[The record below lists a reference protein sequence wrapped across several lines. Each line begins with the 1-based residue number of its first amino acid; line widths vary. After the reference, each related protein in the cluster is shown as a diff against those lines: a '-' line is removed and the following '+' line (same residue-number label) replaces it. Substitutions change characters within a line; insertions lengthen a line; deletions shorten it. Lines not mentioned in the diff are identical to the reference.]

1 MVESDKLLYEKAN
14 TYRLHA
20 DNLRWTLLGGYGA
33 FFAAVM
39 LQLKD
44 TGLQPNPQTA
54 LLFLILFSISLFYLF
69 ILAVQS
75 WYYNLF
81 GAYVEDCEERL
92 VSGQKLESLA
102 TFTESARATITPLHF
117 GFSFALYIV
126 AFTSLGFLIPVF
138 QYVFFSL
145 QIDIA
150 QNLFRILGFAI
161 LGFLLYIAIFR
172 LIFRNWNKLAFPL
185 LSALSGDESSKNRN
199 DRLHSKIV

>member
-102 TFTESARATITPLHF
+102 TFTESAKATITPLHF

-138 QYVFFSL
+138 QYIFFSL

-161 LGFLLYIAIFR
+161 LGFVLYIAIFR

-185 LSALSGDESSKNRN
+185 ISALSGDESRKKQKRQAT
-199 DRLHSKIV
+199 

>member
-69 ILAVQS
+69 VLAVQS

-138 QYVFFSL
+138 QYIFFSL

-185 LSALSGDESSKNRN
+185 ISALSGDESRKKQKRQAT
-199 DRLHSKIV
+199 